1 MGIRIAVLGLGT
13 FGREVALELARLG
26 HDVLALDRRQEPV
39 QAVKDYVSQAVVAD
53 AADRSVLEDLGLK
66 GLDSA
71 VVSLGDNMA
80 GSILL
85 TLYLKELEVKHIVVK
100 ASNDDHS
107 LVLQKVGADQIIIPE
122 REMARRL
129 AHTLTSPN
137 LIDYLPVGP
146 DTAIVEMASP
156 EAFVGQSPRQMDLR
170 KKLNIQILAV
180 KDEVRQEVRV
190 FIDPDYA
197 IQKGDVL
204 VVLGRP
210 EDIDKLRK
218 VS

>member
-146 DTAIVEMASP
+146 DTAIVEMAPP

-170 KKLNIQILAV
+170 KKLGIQILAI
-180 KDEVRQEVRV
+180 KDEERQEVRV
-190 FIDPDYA
+190 VIDPDYL

>member
-1 MGIRIAVLGLGT
+1 MGIRVAVLGLGT

-53 AADRSVLEDLGLK
+53 AADRAVLEDLGLK

-71 VVSLGDNMA
+71 VVSLGDNLA

-85 TLYLKELEVKHIVVK
+85 TLYLKELEVKRIVVK

-122 REMARRL
+122 REMALRL

-137 LIDYLPVGP
+137 LIDYLPVSP
-146 DTAIVEMASP
+146 DTAIVELAPP
-156 EAFVGQSPRQMDLR
+156 EAFVGQSPRQLDLR
-170 KKLNIQILAV
+170 KKLGIQILAV
-180 KDEVRQEVRV
+180 KDEERQEVRV
-190 FIDPDYA
+190 VIDPDYL